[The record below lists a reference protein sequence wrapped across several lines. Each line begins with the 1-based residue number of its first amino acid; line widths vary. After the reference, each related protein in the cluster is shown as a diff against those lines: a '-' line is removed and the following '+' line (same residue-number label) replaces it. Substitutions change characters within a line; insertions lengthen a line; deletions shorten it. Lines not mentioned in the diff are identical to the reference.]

1 MKRQTYH
8 IPTGYLRERIRAN
21 CIAAIETIP
30 ADQAYVVEIKPPQR
44 TLPQNSR
51 WHAMAGE
58 LAKELGY
65 TQKEM
70 ETHAKEELGRYT
82 DITGPL
88 GTVRRYQSSKDWA
101 KDEMTEAID
110 LLIRWGGE
118 VGHRWRVE

>member
-8 IPTGYLRERIRAN
+8 IPTGYLRDRIRAN
-21 CIAAIETIP
+21 CLAAINAIP
-30 ADQAYVVEIKPPQR
+30 ADQAFAVEIKPPPR
-44 TLPQNSR
+44 SLPQNSR

-58 LAKELGY
+58 LGRTVGY

-70 ETHAKEELGRYT
+70 ERAAKDELGRYT
-82 DITGPL
+82 DIQTTL
-88 GTVRRYQSSKDWA
+88 GTVRRYQSSRDWA

-110 LLIRWGGE
+110 LLIRWGAE